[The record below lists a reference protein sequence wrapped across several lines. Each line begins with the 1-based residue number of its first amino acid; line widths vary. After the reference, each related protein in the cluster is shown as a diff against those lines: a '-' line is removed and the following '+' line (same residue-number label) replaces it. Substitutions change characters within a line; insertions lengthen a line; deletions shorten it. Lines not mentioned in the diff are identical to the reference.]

1 MAPSTGG
8 RSTQALRPADA
19 AATPDGA
26 TPAPGSGPGPGSG
39 SSGPQAPSTR
49 RAATLA
55 CWAVLALAGA
65 ATVGWSTVVVL
76 SAGRG
81 FDITDEGFYLLSYR
95 WWNSALRT
103 FTGAQ
108 FIYGPV
114 FQLLGWN
121 IQSLRLFR
129 LATILL
135 THLVFGFSL
144 MRWLRTRR
152 PNAPATIGWELAGT
166 AVVTASGAML
176 YSWLPLSP
184 GYDDI
189 SGLGSLLVMAGALAV
204 ATDVERGRT
213 VRLWVPLA
221 TGPAMAALLLAK
233 WASSAATLLM
243 IATVMVVVLWRR
255 GPWQVA
261 RVILAAVAGTAVT
274 LVAVQVFLVSL
285 TTALPQMLAATR
297 SVAKATN
304 NPVTLLQ
311 LYARVDG
318 SLVGHV
324 VQTNVGLVLA
334 VALAGLARGRVLRLV
349 AGLFGA
355 VFLAWTIRHLVQ
367 LGALSGGTTNL
378 VLFREPMMLVV
389 VCALV
394 LLLATQLRDRW
405 PGSSDRAGGRRPHRT
420 DVLLLAALCLLPL
433 TQALGTGNGLLPIA
447 VCGFGAWAALVVVA
461 ATGVD
466 HAGWPAR
473 ALGAALIAGTV
484 AVPTAIATTGVW
496 SNPYRTAPHDRATT
510 ALTTVPALDSLSV
523 SAPEAARLAGVR
535 QRLAPYFTPAGRYV
549 MGYDEMAGLVLAL
562 GGRPV
567 GEAWYSATDHKRTA
581 GAIAAQCP
589 GGVGP
594 WGTRLPLVLTVR
606 TIQPVDRQGLRACNI
621 DLAKDYRILPL
632 QDVFAHLIVYVPL
645 GDTSAA
651 GDGQ

>member
-1 MAPSTGG
+1 MAPESMAPSTGG
-8 RSTQALRPADA
+8 RSTPVLRPADA
-19 AATPDGA
+19 EVTPDGSPPE
-26 TPAPGSGPGPGSG
+26 PA
-39 SSGPQAPSTR
+39 STGHTAAR
-49 RAATLA
+49 THGRVATLA
-55 CWAVLALAGA
+55 CWAVFALALA
-65 ATVGWSTVVVL
+65 ATAGWSTVVVL
-76 SAGRG
+76 SAGHG

-108 FIYGPV
+108 FLYGPV

-129 LATILL
+129 LATILV
-135 THLVFGFSL
+135 THLVYGLAL

-152 PNAPATIGWELAGT
+152 PDAPATIGWDLAGT

-184 GYDDI
+184 GYDDV
-189 SGLGSLLVMAGALAV
+189 SGLGSLLVMAAALAV
-204 ATDVERGRT
+204 ATDVERGRA
-213 VRLWVPLA
+213 VRWWVPVA

-243 IATVMVVVLWRR
+243 VAAVLVVVLWPR
-255 GPWQVA
+255 GLWQVA
-261 RVILAAVAGTAVT
+261 RVILIAVASTVVTLAAVQ
-274 LVAVQVFLVSL
+274 LFLVPL

-304 NPVTLLQ
+304 NPATLLQ

-324 VQTNVGLVLA
+324 VQVNLGLVLA
-334 VALAGLARGRVLRLV
+334 VALAGLARGRVLRVL
-349 AGLFGA
+349 AGLLGA
-355 VFLAWTIRHLVQ
+355 VFLAVAVRHLVQ

-394 LLLATQLRDRW
+394 LLLATGIRDHWAAWRTAA
-405 PGSSDRAGGRRPHRT
+405 PRPRLG
-420 DVLLLAALCLLPL
+420 DVVLVAALCLLPL

-447 VCGFGAWAALVVVA
+447 VCGFGAWAAVVVVA

-466 HAGWPAR
+466 RAGWPAR
-473 ALGAALIAGTV
+473 GLAAALIAGVV
-484 AVPTAIATTGVW
+484 AVPTAIGTTGVW
-496 SNPYRTAPHDRATT
+496 SNPYRTAPHDQATT
-510 ALTTVPALDSLSV
+510 ALRTVPALDSLSV

-535 QRLAPYFTPAGRYV
+535 QRLVGYVTPPGRYV

-567 GEAWYSATDHKRTA
+567 GEAWYSATDHRRTA

-594 WGTRLPLVLTVR
+594 WGSRLPLVLTVR

-645 GDTSAA
+645 GEAPAA
-651 GDGQ
+651 GNVQ